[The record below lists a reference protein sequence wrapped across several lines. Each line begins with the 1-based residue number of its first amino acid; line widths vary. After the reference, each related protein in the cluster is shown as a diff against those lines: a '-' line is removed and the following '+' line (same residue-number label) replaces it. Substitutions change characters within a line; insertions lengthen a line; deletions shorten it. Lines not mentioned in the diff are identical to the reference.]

1 VHLSVFAT
9 FTCNPAW
16 RGVVRQLAPGQTPA
30 ESLDLT
36 ARVFELKLIMLLDHF
51 INSDVLGKVIA
62 YCHAMSFRSVVSLM
76 LIFLLI
82 LSRVDKITSPEQ
94 VDENDIW

>member
-1 VHLSVFAT
+1 
-9 FTCNPAW
+9 
-16 RGVVRQLAPGQTPA
+16 
-30 ESLDLT
+30 
-36 ARVFELKLIMLLDHF
+36 MLLDHF

-82 LSRVDKITSPEQ
+82 LSRDDKITSPEQ